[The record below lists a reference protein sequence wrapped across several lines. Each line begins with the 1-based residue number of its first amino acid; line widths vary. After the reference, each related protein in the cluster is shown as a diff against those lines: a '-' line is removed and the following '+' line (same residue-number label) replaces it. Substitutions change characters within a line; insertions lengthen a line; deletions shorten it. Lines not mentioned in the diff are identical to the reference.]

1 MKRSLLLIVSLLIA
15 CTPVKQPPDQVPAES
30 TATIPEQLPMENAA
44 IERYLN
50 LATVAFNK
58 DQLLTPEADSAFK
71 YYTQAQKLDALDPRA
86 ARGFER
92 ITERY
97 LTLALRAADRSSF
110 ALARSMLGRAKIVF
124 QSVLANNP
132 DFTSPNFDS
141 IAQQIKVLSGAER
154 TRLKLDSKLLKSRDR
169 ILINQLKA
177 IGSLAKKPNTRVI
190 ITVRNDADGRWV
202 YQQLRKAP
210 GEFRIR
216 AEIKIGVPARVQLI
230 QLSPADS
237 NSGSSH

>member
-15 CTPVKQPPDQVPAES
+15 CTPVKQPPVQTPS
-30 TATIPEQLPMENAA
+30 QNTQGTTPQLPANNAA
-44 IERYLN
+44 IERYFD
-50 LATVAFNK
+50 LAIDAFNK

-71 YYTQAQKLDALDPRA
+71 YYTEAQKLDSGDPRA
-86 ARGFER
+86 ARGFEL

-97 LTLALRAADRSSF
+97 LTLALQAADRSSF
-110 ALARSMLGRAKIVF
+110 VNARSMLGRAKIVF

-132 DFTSPNFDS
+132 DFTSPNFES
-141 IAQQIKVLSGAER
+141 IAQQINVLASAET
-154 TRLKLDSKLLKSRDR
+154 TRLKLNSKLIKSRDSL
-169 ILINQLKA
+169 LINQLKA
-177 IGSLAKKPNTRVI
+177 IGSLAKQPDTRVI

-216 AEIKIGVPARVQLI
+216 GEIKIGIPERVELI
-230 QLSPADS
+230 QLPAPGPENS
-237 NSGSSH
+237 N